1 MWKIF
6 DFVPGVL
13 WAALLAIAVAAA
25 TVNQVR
31 ISGYKGQIAE
41 IKAQAAEAAKQAE
54 ASARAKERQM
64 QTEVE
69 RITEDAYKKQQELAA
84 RVAATSASVI
94 SLRDTIA
101 RLNARPAP
109 SGPGAAAFAG
119 EARTARELLGSC
131 SAEYRSL
138 AQDADGLRDQVIG
151 LQQYITSIS
160 R

>member
-13 WAALLAIAVAAA
+13 WAALLAVAVAAA

-31 ISGYKGQIAE
+31 ISGYKTQIAE
-41 IKAQAAEAAKQAE
+41 MKAQAAEAAKQAE

-84 RVAATSASVI
+84 RVAAASASVV
-94 SLRDTIA
+94 SLRDTIV
-101 RLNARPAP
+101 RLNSRPAP
-109 SGPGAAAFAG
+109 ADPGAAAFAG
-119 EARTARELLGSC
+119 EARAARELLGSC

-151 LQQYITSIS
+151 LQQYITSI
-160 R
+160 RR